1 MQSIPPRRGPVM
13 LVVMDGWGLRAS
25 ADHNAVKLAK
35 TPVYDALAK
44 QCPYTTLITCGTDV
58 GLPKGTMGNS
68 EVGHLN
74 LGAGRVVWQDLM
86 EVAQAVA
93 DGTFDTN
100 PAIVA
105 AIEHAKKNKSRLH
118 LFGLISGARV
128 HSLDEAYFA
137 FVRLCARHDLRKD
150 RLVFHVFTDG
160 RDTGPKSGLA
170 WVDEL
175 QRKLDLYDTGII
187 ASVTGRYYGMDRDK
201 RWERVEKAWKAMVDG
216 VGEHTAATAA
226 EAIEKAYARG
236 ETDEFIGATVIVGE
250 NGKPL
255 ATVADGD
262 SVFSFN
268 HRSDR
273 PRELCECFL
282 NADFKGFNRTHVP
295 TVLLSTMTDYRAGFP
310 TPIAFASKDLEGTL
324 GEAVSKAGL
333 TQLRMA
339 ETEKYPHVTF
349 FFSGGR
355 EKPYDGEERG
365 MAASPKVATYDLQP
379 EMSAPELTEKALAAI
394 RSKKFDLIILN
405 FANGDMVG
413 HTGVEK
419 AAIAAV
425 EEVDKD
431 VGKIV
436 EAIREVHGDL
446 LVTADHGNCE
456 QMWDY
461 ATDSPHTAHTTNNVP
476 CILVSE
482 RFKDAK
488 LRTGRLADVA
498 PTLTFLLGIPPT
510 PQMTGTSLIG
520 K

>member
-1 MQSIPPRRGPVM
+1 MPSIPPRRGPVM

-35 TPVYDALAK
+35 TPVYDALVK

-93 DGTFDTN
+93 DGSFDTN

-105 AIEHAKKNKSRLH
+105 ALEHAKKNGSRLH
-118 LFGLISGARV
+118 MFGLISGARV

-137 FVRLCARHDLRKD
+137 FVRLCAKHSLRKD

-160 RDTGPKSGLA
+160 RDTGPKSGLG

-250 NGKPL
+250 DGKPL
-255 ATVADGD
+255 ATIADGD

-282 NADFKGFNRTHVP
+282 NADFKGFARTHVP
-295 TVLLSTMTDYRAGFP
+295 AVLLSTMTDYRAGFP

-394 RSKKFDLIILN
+394 RLKKFDLIILN

-476 CILVSE
+476 CFLVSE

-488 LRTGRLADVA
+488 LRFGRLADVA
-498 PTLTFLLGIPPT
+498 PTLVFLLGIAPT
-510 PQMTGTSLIG
+510 PQMTGASLIVV
-520 K
+520 

>member
-1 MQSIPPRRGPVM
+1 M

-35 TPVYDALAK
+35 TPVYDALVK
-44 QCPYTTLITCGTDV
+44 QCPYTTLITCGVDV

-86 EVAQAVA
+86 EVVQAVA
-93 DGTFDTN
+93 DGSFDTN

-105 AIEHAKKNKSRLH
+105 AIEHAKRNNSRLH

-137 FVRLCARHDLRKD
+137 FVRLCAKHNLRKD

-160 RDTGPKSGLA
+160 RDTGPKSGLG

-236 ETDEFIGATVIVGE
+236 ETDEFIGATVIAGE
-250 NGKPL
+250 DGKPL
-255 ATVADGD
+255 AAIADGD

-282 NADFKGFNRTHVP
+282 NADFKGFPRTHVP
-295 TVLLSTMTDYRAGFP
+295 AVLLSTMTDYRAGFP

-324 GEAVSKAGL
+324 GEAVSKADL

-355 EKPYDGEERG
+355 EKPYAGEERG

-379 EMSAPELTEKALAAI
+379 EMSAPELTDKALAAI
-394 RSKKFDLIILN
+394 RLKKFDLIILN

-476 CILVSE
+476 CFLVSE

-488 LRTGRLADVA
+488 LRFGRLADVA
-498 PTLTFLLGIPPT
+498 PTLTFLLGIPQT
-510 PQMTGTSLIG
+510 PQMTGTSLIEV
-520 K
+520 